1 MITILCFK
9 FNEKNRLDNG
19 GKLSYN
25 IFMATLYR
33 KYRSRRFEDVIGQDP
48 IVRTLE
54 NQIKLGRVG
63 HAYLFTGSRG
73 IGKTS
78 CARIFARAVNCLH
91 PVNGSPCG
99 ECEACKALSSPENVD
114 IIELDAA
121 SNNGVDDARD
131 IREKVKYMPVVGKYK
146 VYIIDEAHMLTG
158 GAFNALLK
166 TLEEPPAHVIFILAT
181 TEPQKLPQTIL
192 SRCIRFD
199 FKLVSVDELAKH
211 VARVYD
217 AEGIKYT
224 PEAAREIARLGE
236 GSVRDALSIA
246 DTIASA
252 AELITP
258 EVVLQLTG
266 SGDADGISELF
277 DCAATGDVA
286 GALVAIDG
294 FAKAGK
300 SMFAVCRQVTDYSRN
315 VLVLKSVGAQKSVEH
330 GLINADKATLGRF
343 TASAGKADLDRI
355 SRILEHFGAAESGLK
370 YSVNPRVFLETALVK
385 LVCGVDEQD
394 LAKRITALER
404 KLANNPLPAGQ
415 KKNITTAVEPP
426 AHTAVHAPQKAE
438 KTVQNAP
445 SASDAYEPEPPP
457 PPDYMTESAPS
468 AAKNPPKASQY
479 AAAERQPPKSI
490 VKAPDVKEFAESV
503 KSADEGEFMHFSATK
518 VSGMELIG
526 AIAKFL
532 RKKGTAGAAR
542 ARELLS
548 RGVAVKE
555 RDDYISFVVPDEI
568 YLSVSDKPVI
578 DELNAALDGIGIE
591 KRAAVDKTAEDLL
604 QDDIARAR
612 ELFGRDGVTYAR
624 R

>member
-1 MITILCFK
+1 
-9 FNEKNRLDNG
+9 
-19 GKLSYN
+19 
-25 IFMATLYR
+25 MATLYR

-48 IVRTLE
+48 IVKTLE

-99 ECEACKALSSPENVD
+99 ECEVCKALASPENVD

-199 FKLVSVDELAKH
+199 FKLVSTDELAKH

-300 SMFAVCRQVTDYSRN
+300 SMSAVCRQVTDYSRN
-315 VLVLKSVGAQKSVEH
+315 VLVLKSVGADKAVKH
-330 GLINADKATLGRF
+330 GLINADKATLERI
-343 TASAGKADLDRI
+343 TASAGKAELDRV

-385 LVCGVDEQD
+385 LVCGVDEHE
-394 LAKRITALER
+394 LEKRITALER
-404 KLANNPLPAGQ
+404 KLSTNPPPAGQ
-415 KKNITTAVEPP
+415 KKNIATASDP
-426 AHTAVHAPQKAE
+426 APVSPRKAE
-438 KTVQNAP
+438 RPAP
-445 SASDAYEPEPPP
+445 PPQSDTHINRSFEPEPPP
-457 PPDYMTESAPS
+457 PPEYTTEPPPYAENDVSAPKKSEPQKPKESAKADNANSFSNTEPFDRS
-468 AAKNPPKASQY
+468 SGKTAEAKKFAA
-479 AAAERQPPKSI
+479 
-490 VKAPDVKEFAESV
+490 DVKT
-503 KSADEGEFMHFSATK
+503 ADEGEFMHFSATK

-526 AIAKFL
+526 AIAKYL
-532 RKKGTAGAAR
+532 RKKGTPQAAR

-548 RGVAVKE
+548 RGVTVKE

-568 YLSVSDKPVI
+568 YLSVSDKPVM
-578 DELNAALDGIGIE
+578 DELDAALDGIGIK

-604 QDDIARAR
+604 QDDVARAR
-612 ELFGRDGVTYAR
+612 ELFGRDNVTYTR

>member
-1 MITILCFK
+1 M
-9 FNEKNRLDNG
+9 
-19 GKLSYN
+19 
-25 IFMATLYR
+25 
-33 KYRSRRFEDVIGQDP
+33 
-48 IVRTLE
+48 
-54 NQIKLGRVG
+54 
-63 HAYLFTGSRG
+63 
-73 IGKTS
+73 
-78 CARIFARAVNCLH
+78 
-91 PVNGSPCG
+91 
-99 ECEACKALSSPENVD
+99 
-114 IIELDAA
+114 
-121 SNNGVDDARD
+121 
-131 IREKVKYMPVVGKYK
+131 
-146 VYIIDEAHMLTG
+146 
-158 GAFNALLK
+158 
-166 TLEEPPAHVIFILAT
+166 
-181 TEPQKLPQTIL
+181 
-192 SRCIRFD
+192 
-199 FKLVSVDELAKH
+199 
-211 VARVYD
+211 
-217 AEGIKYT
+217 
-224 PEAAREIARLGE
+224 
-236 GSVRDALSIA
+236 
-246 DTIASA
+246 
-252 AELITP
+252 
-258 EVVLQLTG
+258 
-266 SGDADGISELF
+266 
-277 DCAATGDVA
+277 
-286 GALVAIDG
+286 
-294 FAKAGK
+294 
-300 SMFAVCRQVTDYSRN
+300 
-315 VLVLKSVGAQKSVEH
+315 
-330 GLINADKATLGRF
+330 
-343 TASAGKADLDRI
+343 
-355 SRILEHFGAAESGLK
+355 
-370 YSVNPRVFLETALVK
+370 FLETALVK